1 MNKIIC
7 KKNNEM
13 TFARP
18 FVKWVGGKTQLITQL
33 ESMLPALFHDCTEI
47 TYIEP
52 FIGGGEVFYTIYSK
66 AIQTSKR
73 P

>member
-13 TFARP
+13 TLARP

-33 ESMLPALFHDCTEI
+33 ESMLPVLFHDCTEI

-52 FIGGGEVFYTIYSK
+52 FIGGGVFYTICYK
-66 AIQTSKR
+66 PIQTSKR